1 MNTKVEVQKEFTYV
15 DQVEDLEDLRVINIL

>member
-15 DQVEDLEDLRVINIL
+15 DQVEDLEDLRVINTL